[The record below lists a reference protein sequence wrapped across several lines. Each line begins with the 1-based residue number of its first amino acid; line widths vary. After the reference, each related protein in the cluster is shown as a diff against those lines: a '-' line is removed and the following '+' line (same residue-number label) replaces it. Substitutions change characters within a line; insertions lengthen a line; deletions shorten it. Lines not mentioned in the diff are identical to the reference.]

1 MPTTTSNVG
10 AFDSSVYTALNEQ
23 AAQYMREDAQ
33 IAWIP
38 QAVQAPL
45 HAMNYIKPLYGA
57 SVNVRGAHQ
66 LGLPDVKMETPQDKR
81 SYNLEY
87 VYGDIFYDVNDMLV
101 EGKYLPQRK
110 AGEQLTWIDQVKQSI
125 FKGVFTGGF
134 SSTGAGQG
142 VRLNDGI
149 IEQAT
154 LVVDLDG
161 ADSQLAA
168 AGNVYL
174 ALDKMLRSIPFR
186 YRNKNKIIVGCD
198 DLFAFNARKALF
210 RGSTNQKSE
219 LDLWF
224 EEHSNEIWVLPGHQV
239 EPKPIVS
246 NDLFLNLVAGTT
258 KTEADTIGTH
268 SRLFMAAIHP
278 DIIEQAYSFFGMMGE
293 DVYNSIQGLNQRWAA
308 RCAGAV
314 HRTEAVVYSERI
326 TW

>member
-1 MPTTTSNVG
+1 
-10 AFDSSVYTALNEQ
+10 
-23 AAQYMREDAQ
+23 
-33 IAWIP
+33 
-38 QAVQAPL
+38 
-45 HAMNYIKPLYGA
+45 
-57 SVNVRGAHQ
+57 
-66 LGLPDVKMETPQDKR
+66 
-81 SYNLEY
+81 
-87 VYGDIFYDVNDMLV
+87 
-101 EGKYLPQRK
+101 
-110 AGEQLTWIDQVKQSI
+110 
-125 FKGVFTGGF
+125 
-134 SSTGAGQG
+134 
-142 VRLNDGI
+142 
-149 IEQAT
+149 
-154 LVVDLDG
+154 
-161 ADSQLAA
+161 
-168 AGNVYL
+168 
-174 ALDKMLRSIPFR
+174 MLRSIPFR